1 MIANLGEPSF
11 EAEKMSFF
19 NEKVSINGD
28 YLNISLDRCIVVQMM
43 PSQKLM
49 EKHLNTF
56 SALQLIEHLLLQLYK
71 RNLLKAEEFLS
82 LSPALVQPASR
93 SELGKRNP
101 LERNRNTLERKK
113 ERKGKQQTEKEY
125 HIDKFKDKRKAGEKQ
140 KKSGK
145 NHF

>member
-1 MIANLGEPSF
+1 MKQ
-11 EAEKMSFF
+11 EKYSF
-19 NEKVSINGD
+19 NENLSIND

-93 SELGKRNP
+93 SELRKRNP

-113 ERKGKQQTEKEY
+113 RVITNRKR
-125 HIDKFKDKRKAGEKQ
+125 I
-140 KKSGK
+140 S
-145 NHF
+145 